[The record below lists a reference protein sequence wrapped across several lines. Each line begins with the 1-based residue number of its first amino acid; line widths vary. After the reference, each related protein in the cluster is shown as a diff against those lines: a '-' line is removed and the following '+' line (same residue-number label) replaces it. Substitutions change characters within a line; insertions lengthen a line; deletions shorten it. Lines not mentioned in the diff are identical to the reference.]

1 MTILSDSCV
10 SQVETLKK
18 QLKEA
23 NDEKKKAERKRDVS
37 EQRRCDA
44 ILEQGRIQTE
54 ADELATAVKKLTKA
68 AQKGQQLD
76 KGDVHKALRPL
87 AAVLADS
94 DAKLAAMRDEAA
106 SAKAAASS
114 SEDASAAAA
123 AAGAAAAAR

>member
-1 MTILSDSCV
+1 MKICTTTNMTILTDSWV
-10 SQVETLKK
+10 PQVETLKK

-44 ILEQGRIQTE
+44 ILEQGSIQTE

-76 KGDVHKALRPL
+76 KGAVHKAQRPL

-94 DAKLAAMRDEAA
+94 AATL
-106 SAKAAASS
+106 
-114 SEDASAAAA
+114 AAAA
-123 AAGAAAAAR
+123 AAPSAAAICAAPAAWW

>member
-76 KGDVHKALRPL
+76 KGDVHKALRPVSSL
-87 AAVLADS
+87 EPRPQPRTGRGVENVRQHHDLVRRPRRAA
-94 DAKLAAMRDEAA
+94 
-106 SAKAAASS
+106 
-114 SEDASAAAA
+114 
-123 AAGAAAAAR
+123 